1 MADEFQQEEGG
12 ESVGELK
19 HDSKVRV
26 LASPQSWQMSSSRKR
41 AESVGELKHD
51 SKVRVLASPQ
61 SWQISS
67 SRKRAE
73 RV

>member
-26 LASPQSWQMSSSRKR
+26 LASPQSWQMSSSRK
-41 AESVGELKHD
+41 S
-51 SKVRVLASPQ
+51 
-61 SWQISS
+61 
-67 SRKRAE
+67 AE